1 MVLIRRIS
9 PCVDR
14 MDSCVGIKQRLT
26 YGCRMGGYHDS
37 IHKRFHDPLY
47 AESMR

>member
-1 MVLIRRIS
+1 MWLIRRIS
-9 PCVDR
+9 LCVDR
-14 MDSCVGIKQRLT
+14 MDSCEGIKQRLHM
-26 YGCRMGGYHDS
+26 GAEWGGYHDS